1 MFQETDGNRGPLQ
14 MILHRDH
21 ECFGMKRT
29 VRAFDED
36 AIGEFQRTVEHKQNF
51 VRRAELDDGVLEK
64 NILALA
70 LLFAGAQI
78 GVSIATLSAAVTVVL
93 AAAEPDGDPHRS
105 GFGKEPPQ
113 SAYHI
118 WLDR

>member
-1 MFQETDGNRGPLQ
+1 
-14 MILHRDH
+14 MILNRNHK
-21 ECFGMKRT
+21 CFGMKRA
-29 VRAFDED
+29 VVAFDEN

-78 GVSIATLSAAVTVVL
+78 GFSIATLSAAVTVVL
-93 AAAEPDGDPHRS
+93 AAAEPDRNPHPS
-105 GFGKEPPQ
+105 GFGKEPRQ
-113 SAYHI
+113 S
-118 WLDR
+118 